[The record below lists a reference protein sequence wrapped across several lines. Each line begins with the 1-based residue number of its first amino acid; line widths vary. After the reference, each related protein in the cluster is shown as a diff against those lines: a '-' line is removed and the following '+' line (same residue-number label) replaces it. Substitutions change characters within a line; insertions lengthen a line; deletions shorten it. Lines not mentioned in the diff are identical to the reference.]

1 VASATQFNDSWFRSA
16 GRQPERG
23 MIFELI
29 GDTTKLALIVAC
41 LYFALGAYAKTPN
54 EEEITSRD

>member
-1 VASATQFNDSWFRSA
+1 
-16 GRQPERG
+16 

-41 LYFALGAYAKTPN
+41 LYFALGASAKTPN